1 MRSYHTECAHANC
14 AETKCAETGARQ
26 VMQSAIEGSLQVY
39 KLLQAV
45 VLEECASLAAAK
57 GRIST

>member
-1 MRSYHTECAHANC
+1 
-14 AETKCAETGARQ
+14 
-26 VMQSAIEGSLQVY
+26 MQSAIEGSLQVY